1 MDLNDYFIVFA
12 MLILAGGVLY
22 ALITNAMFK
31 MRRELMDQIRKTE
44 IETMRLQNDIEQQ
57 VRTLRDDF
65 GTRINGVDSNVDHRL
80 NDVYSMFNTHE
91 NRYNQMIQDL
101 RSDMDSRV
109 DNMYRVFQNSVSR
122 ESLIHQL
129 ENCAD
134 KKSIREMVE
143 KHI

>member
-1 MDLNDYFIVFA
+1 MDLSDYFIVLA

-31 MRRELMDQIRKTE
+31 MRRELMDQIRNTE
-44 IETMRLQNDIEQQ
+44 IETMRLENKTEDQI
-57 VRTLRDDF
+57 RTLKDDF
-65 GTRINGVDSNVDHRL
+65 GTRLDGVDSNVDHRL
-80 NDVYSMFNTHE
+80 NDVYSMFSTHE
-91 NRYNQMIQDL
+91 NRFNQMIQGL